1 MDTKTTNEMIDQPRV
16 PESDGQRLVII
27 PTYNE
32 KGNIGRMIDTV
43 MQLAIRIDV
52 LVIEDNSPD
61 GTAEVVKDRIER
73 YPSRVHIIEREG
85 KLGLGTAYVEG
96 FRYGLEKGYTYI
108 CEMDAD
114 FSHDPNDLIRLI
126 AQVEEG
132 NTDLAIGSRYCDG
145 ISIIN
150 WPLSR
155 LLLSYGA
162 NVYARTITGL
172 PVFDTT
178 AGFKCIHRRVL
189 EKINVD
195 RLRSNGYAF
204 QIEVH
209 FRAWKAGFKL
219 SEVSIIFREREEGV
233 SKMSKNIV
241 REAVF
246 RVWQLKASSVF
257 GTL

>member
-1 MDTKTTNEMIDQPRV
+1 MEIDKTNITPATVDDSR
-16 PESDGQRLVII
+16 RLVII

-32 KGNIGRMIDTV
+32 VGNIGRMIDV
-43 MQLAIRIDV
+43 VLGLPMKINV
-52 LVIEDNSPD
+52 LVVEDNSPD
-61 GTAEVVKDRIER
+61 GTAALVKEKMAAN
-73 YPSRVHIIEREG
+73 PNRVFIIERKG

-96 FRYGLEKGYTYI
+96 FKFGLANGYNVI

-114 FSHDPNDLIRLI
+114 FSHDPNDLPKLI
-126 AQVEEG
+126 AKIENNEADV
-132 NTDLAIGSRYCDG
+132 AIGSRYCDG

-155 LLLSYGA
+155 LLLSYAA

-178 AGFKCIHRRVL
+178 AGFKAIRRNVL
-189 EKINVD
+189 EAIDVATLK
-195 RLRSNGYAF
+195 SNGYAF

-219 SEVSIIFREREEGV
+219 TEVSIIFREREEGV
-233 SKMSKNIV
+233 SKMSKHIV

-246 RVWQLKASSVF
+246 RVWKLKLRSLF
-257 GTL
+257 GKF